1 MLMLVV
7 VLDLQLSLL
16 DVAQYFQRSSNRTE
30 EQASVPFQICR
41 HIPAWDLSVVF
52 LFLLSF

>member
-7 VLDLQLSLL
+7 MLDLQLSLL

-41 HIPAWDLSVVF
+41 HIPAWDLNVVF